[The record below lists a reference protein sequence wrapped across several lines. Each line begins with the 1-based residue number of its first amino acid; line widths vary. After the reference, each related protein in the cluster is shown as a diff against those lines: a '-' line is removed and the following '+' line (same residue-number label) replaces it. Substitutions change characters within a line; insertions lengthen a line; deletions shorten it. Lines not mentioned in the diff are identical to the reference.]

1 MCVIF
6 YTVAINVGLSS
17 QRIFAKKTARLT
29 GRNLFASTVV
39 QTDLRYSLTVLLN
52 QVHGD
57 V

>member
-1 MCVIF
+1 MC
-6 YTVAINVGLSS
+6 YLLYSCDQCGLE
-17 QRIFAKKTARLT
+17 FAKDFCKEDGSIDWEKLVRL
-29 GRNLFASTVV
+29 V